1 MSRLRDQLDA
11 ANARL
16 ESREQDILELQRKL
30 QVAEARIEDLTGFLG
45 WQASAL
51 VVKDQEIIFLKN
63 QLRDLLKGEELRDA

>member
-11 ANARL
+11 ANTRL

-30 QVAEARIEDLTGFLG
+30 LVAEARIEDLTGFLG
-45 WQASAL
+45 KQASAL
-51 VVKDQEIIFLKN
+51 VGKDQEIIFLKN

>member
-11 ANARL
+11 VNTRL

-30 QVAEARIEDLTGFLG
+30 LVAETRNEDLTDLLSR
-45 WQASAL
+45 QQSAL
-51 VVKDQEIIFLKN
+51 VGKDQEIIFLKN